1 MVLLSC
7 ILELEH
13 PFAPRLCHSVIRV
26 IDLNRYKISSFFRTL
41 LLFDSKGFFL
51 YISKIGFSPYLL
63 YLTTRTKT
71 NLTFFKVRIPK
82 QSVSSFHII
91 FKPSSSSIHCKIILE
106 MFSSWNWK
114 FRFCRPFCFLGV
126 MNEQILIHIII
137 RVSKLM
143 WKILYLYTGH
153 FVLENEIFINFS
165 KHPTLLSFLHKYI
178 PLKL

>member
-26 IDLNRYKISSFFRTL
+26 IDLNRYRISSYFRTL
-41 LLFDSKGFFL
+41 LLFASKVVFFL

-82 QSVSSFHII
+82 QSVSSFHINSISFHII
-91 FKPSSSSIHCKIILE
+91 FKPSSSSIHWKIFLE
-106 MFSSWNWK
+106 MFSIFFFMCIMKLETPFW
-114 FRFCRPFCFLGV
+114 PFCFLGV
-126 MNEQILIHIII
+126 MNEQILTHI
-137 RVSKLM
+137 
-143 WKILYLYTGH
+143 
-153 FVLENEIFINFS
+153 
-165 KHPTLLSFLHKYI
+165 
-178 PLKL
+178 